1 MSGSTLGSSGS
12 PPQPASPRGDDHPFA
27 RPDPDL
33 DIVRLAQARSTRRM
47 AMGVLYERFRE
58 RVYNTALR
66 VVGDRDEASDVLQ
79 EVFILLFRKIHRF
92 KARAHFASWVY
103 RISVNV
109 SLDHLR
115 RRRRAPKP
123 GASPALLDGPADPTV
138 LSAPELRYAQRDLEG
153 HVRTALTRLSDR
165 LRIVIVLRYLEGL
178 SYADI
183 AEILDCSL
191 GTVKSRLNR
200 AHTAMR
206 RELSARYEPP
216 NSSRDASETA

>member
-1 MSGSTLGSSGS
+1 LR
-12 PPQPASPRGDDHPFA
+12 QPAAKGVSPAKGDHPFA

-33 DIVRLAQARSTRRM
+33 DIVRLAQAHGTRRM
-47 AMGVLYERFRE
+47 AMGILYERFRG

-66 VVGDRDEASDVLQ
+66 IVGDRDEASDVLQ
-79 EVFILLFRKIHRF
+79 DVFILLFRKVHRF

-115 RRRRAPKP
+115 RRRRTPLP
-123 GASPALLDGPADPTV
+123 GASPLLLEGQPENTS
-138 LSAPELRYAQRDLEG
+138 LTAPERRFAQRDLEG
-153 HVRTALTRLSDR
+153 HVREALEALSPR
-165 LRIVIVLRYLEGL
+165 LRIAIVLRYLEGL

-206 RELSARYEPP
+206 RELAGRYEPD
-216 NSSRDASETA
+216 RSEGTGA